1 MKGLLFRSCIIGS
14 LVLLTAAL
22 AFAQNAENGAGNL
35 GKSDPSDAPR
45 GMKDQLVKMQIEREK
60 KNYQEM
66 LDRGAEAAKLSD
78 QVEKSFESRGSLTED
93 DKAKIENVEKLVK
106 KIRGELGGSDGDET
120 DEDLK
125 KEDDPKDVVSGVK
138 YLRDSTARL
147 LDELKKTSRFSI
159 SAMAIQSSNTVLKIA
174 RFLRVEK

>member
-1 MKGLLFRSCIIGS
+1 
-14 LVLLTAAL
+14 
-22 AFAQNAENGAGNL
+22 
-35 GKSDPSDAPR
+35 
-45 GMKDQLVKMQIEREK
+45 
-60 KNYQEM
+60 M

-78 QVEKSFESRGSLTED
+78 QVEKAFEARGSLTEE

-159 SAMAIQSSNTVLKIA
+159 SAMAIQSSNSVLKIA
-174 RFLRVEK
+174 RFLRFEK